1 MNKKKIKH
9 FIILAVFCSLFQVYG
24 QETTKYSIIPLT
36 EKLKPIEGEF
46 IIDNQTVIFDN
57 SKQNKADASLF
68 IQSLNDIYQIKP
80 VLINTKP
87 KSNFLQIDYCK
98 SMQIDAYKLEVN
110 KNNIKIRGGKNGVF
124 YAFQSLLQL
133 VKKDDQGKISIPCV
147 KIKDKPRFQW
157 RGMHLDV
164 SRHFFSKDVVK
175 KYIGRM
181 AFYKMNTFHWH
192 LTDDQ
197 GWRIEIKKYPLLTQK
212 GSWRKGTVVGHAG
225 YSKTFDTIPYG
236 GFYTQD
242 DIREIVAYATERHIN
257 IVPEIEMPGHAVAAL
272 SAYPQFSCKGNVNGV
287 EKNWGVFNDVF
298 CSKEETFT
306 FLQDILDEVITLFP
320 SKVIHIGGDEC
331 PKEEWKK
338 CSVCQ
343 ANMKKM
349 GLKDE
354 MQLQSYFIQ
363 RIEKYLN
370 SKGRTIIGWDEI
382 LEGGLAPN
390 AMVMSWRGTEGGIE
404 AAHLKHDV
412 VMTPGKY
419 CYFDHY
425 QSDPEDEPLAIGG
438 FTTVSKIHEY
448 DPAPKTLPKNVR
460 KYIKG
465 VQGNVWTEYIPSDSH
480 LEYMVFPRLLSMA
493 EIQWTTVKRKSYPDF
508 AKRLTAHYSLF
519 NKLGI
524 NASMSF
530 FDTYMKIEQNKDSNG
545 IVVSLSNSIPDSKI
559 KYTLLVSK
567 DNIQQNAYSYP
578 IYLTENCILKYNS
591 IIDSY
596 QGKSKTIKFNIN
608 KATGKPLIFIEKPS
622 KYYGDGS
629 GFCLVDGIVPLSQN
643 DNKRWMTWS
652 DNNAEIISD
661 LKSTQTI
668 SSVSIATFTDTLR
681 HILKPKTV
689 KVFVSENGNEYNEVK
704 NSLITFNGD
713 LTNITFDKENNIRY
727 VKIIAENA
735 GKIKLPNSNKEEYSW
750 IFIGEIII
758 E

>member
-57 SKQNKADASLF
+57 SKQNYADASLF
-68 IQSLNDIYQIKP
+68 IQSISDIYQIKP

-212 GSWRKGTVVGHAG
+212 GAWRKGTVVGHAG

-652 DNNAEIISD
+652 DNNAEIVTD
-661 LKSTQTI
+661 LKSTQSV

>member
-212 GSWRKGTVVGHAG
+212 GAWRKGTVVGHAG

-363 RIEKYLN
+363 RVEKHLN